1 MTVLQTSQMPSVER
15 PSALPRPTVTIAIDP
30 TSVGSFAPDPATAVP
45 PPEATPA
52 LDPTFTPLPSLDPPP
67 APEILPTLAV
77 PPPPQLTYEERWRV
91 QQIDRQIFA
100 APLAFTTTGSE
111 LWWYD
116 PVQQQSV
123 ILGRINGPFVAQARF
138 ILRGQGVEALEVPYQ
153 VNVSYGLTALS
164 PALLERIR
172 VAGFSDWI
180 ETYVFV
186 GSNIAPL

>member
-1 MTVLQTSQMPSVER
+1 M
-15 PSALPRPTVTIAIDP
+15 TIAINP
-30 TSVGSFAPDPATAVP
+30 TAPGSLAPDPATAVP
-45 PPEATPA
+45 SPEATSLPA
-52 LDPTFTPLPSLDPPP
+52 QTFTPLPSLEPPP

-77 PPPPQLTYEERWRV
+77 PPPPQLTYEERWRL

-100 APLAFTTTGSE
+100 APIAFATTGSE

-138 ILRGQGVEALEVPYQ
+138 ILRGQGVEAFEVPYQ
-153 VNVSYGLTALS
+153 VNVGYGLTALS

-186 GSNIAPL
+186 GSNITPL